1 MKTEL
6 KINAPVIF
14 ADYIVTAML
23 DNEGNPTV
31 RVEADKGRMVIREDR
46 AVGAFDLCSYQSTEA
61 ERVKSDVK
69 LGESLVFDDCV
80 ITALLDDLVNPILR
94 VQAEKG
100 RVVVCHSGSTKIFD
114 IYSYKS

>member
-6 KINAPVIF
+6 KIDVPVIF

-23 DNEGNPTV
+23 DNEGNPKV

-46 AVGAFDLCSYQSTEA
+46 AVGLFDLCSYQSSEA
-61 ERVKSDVK
+61 ESVKSDVK

-80 ITALLDDLVNPILR
+80 VTALLDDWVNPILR
-94 VQAEKG
+94 VQSEKG
-100 RVVVCHSGSTKIFD
+100 RVAVHHGGSTKIFD
-114 IYSYKS
+114 IYSY